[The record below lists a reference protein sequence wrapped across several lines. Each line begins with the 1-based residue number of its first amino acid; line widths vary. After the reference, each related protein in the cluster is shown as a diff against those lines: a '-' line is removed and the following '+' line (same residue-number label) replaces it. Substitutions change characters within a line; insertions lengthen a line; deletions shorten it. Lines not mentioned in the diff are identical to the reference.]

1 MVSAEYDTRGS
12 IIVEVTLIGKCG
24 EKKKKVLLD
33 TGFSGAIAIPLSIG
47 CEIGLQSVGNGRVI
61 LASGETTAVP
71 IFAGKI
77 RIGTD
82 EKDCVYLVM
91 AGADEVLLGMDII
104 KDYDVQFHGAKRTIR
119 IARGEEAE
127 EEAAVAAEIEEAIMP
142 VQVIEEI
149 VIPQEEQKSRMEIL
163 KQTLREV
170 VPR

>member
-1 MVSAEYDTRGS
+1 MITAEFDTRGS
-12 IIVEVTLIGKCG
+12 IIVDVTLIGKCG

-33 TGFSGAIAIPLSIG
+33 TGFSGSIAIPLSIG
-47 CEIGLQSVGNGRVI
+47 CEIGLESIGNGRVI

-77 RIGTD
+77 RIGAD
-82 EKDCVYLVM
+82 EKDCVYLIM

-104 KDYDVQFHGAKRTIR
+104 KDYNVQFHGAKRTIR
-119 IARGEEAE
+119 INRSEEAIEKAE
-127 EEAAVAAEIEEAIMP
+127 EIVEAIMP
-142 VQVIEEI
+142 VQVIREV
-149 VIPQEEQKSRMEIL
+149 VIPEQKSRVQIL

>member
-1 MVSAEYDTRGS
+1 MIPAEYDTRGS
-12 IIVEVTLIGKCG
+12 IIVDVTLIGKCS

-33 TGFSGAIAIPLSIG
+33 TGFSGSIAIPVSLG
-47 CEIGLQSVGNGRVI
+47 CEIGLESVGNGRVI

-82 EKDCVYLVM
+82 EKDCVYLIL

-119 IARGEEAE
+119 IARGEAIEKAE
-127 EEAAVAAEIEEAIMP
+127 EEIEAIMP
-142 VQVIEEI
+142 VQIIEEV
-149 VIPQEEQKSRMEIL
+149 VIPEVPEKSRMNIL

-170 VPR
+170 GPR

>member
-12 IIVEVTLIGKCG
+12 IIVDVTLIGKCS

-33 TGFSGAIAIPLSIG
+33 TGFSGSLAIPVSLG
-47 CEIGLQSVGNGRVI
+47 CEIGLESVGNGRVI
-61 LASGETTAVP
+61 LASGETRAVP

-77 RIGTD
+77 RIGAD
-82 EKDCVYLVM
+82 EKDCVYLIM

-104 KDYDVQFHGAKRTIR
+104 KDYTVQFHGAERTIR
-119 IARGEEAE
+119 IARGEAMDVEKAE
-127 EEAAVAAEIEEAIMP
+127 KEIEAIMP
-142 VQVIEEI
+142 VQVIKEV
-149 VIPQEEQKSRMEIL
+149 VIPEEARKSRMEIL

>member
-1 MVSAEYDTRGS
+1 MVLAEYDTRGS
-12 IIVEVTLIGKCG
+12 IIVDVTLIGKCS

-33 TGFSGAIAIPLSIG
+33 TGFSGSIAMPVSIG
-47 CEIGLQSVGNGRVI
+47 CEIGLESVGNGRVI

-82 EKDCVYLVM
+82 EKDCVYLIM

-119 IARGEEAE
+119 IARGEAIEKAE
-127 EEAAVAAEIEEAIMP
+127 EEIEAIIP
-142 VQVIEEI
+142 VQVIEEV
-149 VIPQEEQKSRMEIL
+149 VIPEEARKSRMDIL

>member
-1 MVSAEYDTRGS
+1 MIPAEYDTRGS
-12 IIVEVTLIGKCG
+12 IIIDVTLIGKCA

-33 TGFSGAIAIPLSIG
+33 TGFSGSIAIPVSVG
-47 CEIGLQSVGNGRVI
+47 CELGLDSVGNGRVI
-61 LASGETTAVP
+61 LASGETRPVP

-82 EKDCVYLVM
+82 EKECVYLIM
-91 AGADEVLLGMDII
+91 AGADEVLLGMGVI
-104 KDYDVQFHGAKRTIR
+104 KDYDVRFHGATRTIR

-142 VQVIEEI
+142 LQVIEEV
-149 VIPQEEQKSRMEIL
+149 VIPEAKQKSRMDIL

>member
-1 MVSAEYDTRGS
+1 MVSAEFDTRGS

-47 CEIGLQSVGNGRVI
+47 CEIGLQSVGSGRVI
-61 LASGETTAVP
+61 LASGETRAVP

-82 EKDCVYLVM
+82 EQDCVYLIM

-119 IARGEEAE
+119 IARGEDAGE
-127 EEAAVAAEIEEAIMP
+127 AAEIEEAIMP

-149 VIPQEEQKSRMEIL
+149 VIPQEERKSRMEIL

>member
-1 MVSAEYDTRGS
+1 MIAAEYDTRGS
-12 IIVEVTLIGKCG
+12 IIVDVTLIGKCG

-33 TGFSGAIAIPLSIG
+33 TGFSGSLAIPISLG
-47 CEIGLQSVGNGRVI
+47 CELGLESLGNGRVI

-82 EKDCVYLVM
+82 EKDCAYLIL

-104 KDYDVQFHGAKRTIR
+104 KDYNVQFHGAKKAIE
-119 IARGEEAE
+119 ISRGEAKLVQKAE
-127 EEAAVAAEIEEAIMP
+127 EIVEAIMP
-142 VQVIEEI
+142 VQIIEEV
-149 VIPQEEQKSRMEIL
+149 VIPQKEPKTRMEIL

>member
-1 MVSAEYDTRGS
+1 MITAEFDTRGS
-12 IIVEVTLIGKCG
+12 ILVDVTLIGKCG

-33 TGFSGAIAIPLSIG
+33 TGFSGSIAIPLSIG
-47 CEIGLQSVGNGRVI
+47 CEIGLESIGNGRVI

-77 RIGTD
+77 RIGSD
-82 EKDCVYLVM
+82 EKDCVYLIM

-104 KDYDVQFHGAKRTIR
+104 KDYNVQFHGVKRAIR
-119 IARGEEAE
+119 INRSEEAIEKAE
-127 EEAAVAAEIEEAIMP
+127 EIVEAIMP
-142 VQVIEEI
+142 VQVIKETI
-149 VIPQEEQKSRMEIL
+149 IPQEEEHKSRMDIL

>member
-12 IIVEVTLIGKCG
+12 IIVDVTLIGKCS

-33 TGFSGAIAIPLSIG
+33 TGFSGSIAIPVSLG
-47 CEIGLQSVGNGRVI
+47 CEIGLESVGNGRVI
-61 LASGETTAVP
+61 LASGETRAVP

-82 EKDCVYLVM
+82 EKDCVYLIM
-91 AGADEVLLGMDII
+91 AGADEVLLGMDVI

-119 IARGEEAE
+119 IARGEAELAE
-127 EEAAVAAEIEEAIMP
+127 EPEEIVEAVMP
-142 VQVIEEI
+142 VQVIEEV
-149 VIPQEEQKSRMEIL
+149 VIPEQKSRMDIL

>member
-1 MVSAEYDTRGS
+1 MMIAAEYDTRGS
-12 IIVEVTLIGKCG
+12 IIIDVTLIGKCG

-33 TGFSGAIAIPLSIG
+33 TGFSGSIAIPVSIG
-47 CEIGLQSVGNGRVI
+47 CEIGLQSVGNGRVV
-61 LASGETTAVP
+61 LASGETRAVP

-82 EKDCVYLVM
+82 EKDCVYLIM

-119 IARGEEAE
+119 IARGEEAILKAE
-127 EEAAVAAEIEEAIMP
+127 EIAKAIMP
-142 VQVIEEI
+142 VQIIEEV
-149 VIPQEEQKSRMEIL
+149 VIPQEKSRMEIL

>member
-1 MVSAEYDTRGS
+1 MIAAEYDTRGS
-12 IIVEVTLIGKCG
+12 IIVDVTLIGKCG
-24 EKKKKVLLD
+24 EKKEKVLLD
-33 TGFSGAIAIPLSIG
+33 TGFSGSIAIPLSIG
-47 CEIGLQSVGNGRVI
+47 CEIGLESLGNGRVI

-77 RIGTD
+77 RIGAD
-82 EKDCVYLVM
+82 EKDCVYLIM
-91 AGADEVLLGMDII
+91 AGADEVLLGLGII

>member
-1 MVSAEYDTRGS
+1 MIPAEFDTRGS
-12 IIVEVTLIGKCG
+12 IIVELTLIGKCS
-24 EKKKKVLLD
+24 ERKKKVLLD
-33 TGFSGAIAIPLSIG
+33 TGFSGSIAIPISIG
-47 CEIGLQSVGNGRVI
+47 CELGLESVGNGRVI

-82 EKDCVYLVM
+82 EKDCVYLIM

-119 IARGEEAE
+119 IARGKAIEKAE
-127 EEAAVAAEIEEAIMP
+127 EEIEAIMP
-142 VQVIEEI
+142 VQVIEEV
-149 VIPQEEQKSRMEIL
+149 VIPQEEQKSRMDIL

>member
-1 MVSAEYDTRGS
+1 MIAAEYDTRGS
-12 IIVEVTLIGKCG
+12 IIIDVTLIGKCG

-33 TGFSGAIAIPLSIG
+33 TGFSGAIAIPISIG

-82 EKDCVYLVM
+82 EKDCVYLIM
-91 AGADEVLLGMDII
+91 AGADEVLLGMEII
-104 KDYDVQFHGAKRTIR
+104 KDYNVQFHGAEKAIR
-119 IARGEEAE
+119 ISRGEAKLVQKAE
-127 EEAAVAAEIEEAIMP
+127 EIVEAIMP
-142 VQVIEEI
+142 VQVIEEV
-149 VIPQEEQKSRMEIL
+149 VIPEKKSRMEIL

>member
-1 MVSAEYDTRGS
+1 MIPAEYDTRGS
-12 IIVEVTLIGKCG
+12 IIVELTLIGECG
-24 EKKKKVLLD
+24 EIKKKALLD
-33 TGFSGAIAIPLSIG
+33 TGFSGSIAIPLSIG

-61 LASGETTAVP
+61 LASGETVAVP

-77 RIGTD
+77 RIGAD
-82 EKDCVYLVM
+82 EKDCVYLIM

-127 EEAAVAAEIEEAIMP
+127 EAAEIEEAIMP
-142 VQVIEEI
+142 MQVIEEV
-149 VIPQEEQKSRMEIL
+149 VIPEEKQKSRMDIL

-170 VPR
+170 VPH